1 MGSQPDWPSE
11 IPPEGTLNG
20 DHEFEWLLCLA
31 GTFQTC
37 QRQQQ
42 TQEDGAHRQP
52 LRPRLVA
59 AAVKAW
65 AFWPRRSL
73 ALRKRR

>member
-1 MGSQPDWPSE
+1 MWSRPDWPSE
-11 IPPEGTLNG
+11 IPPEGTLKG

-31 GTFQTC
+31 STFQTC

-42 TQEDGAHRQP
+42 TQEDGAYRKP
-52 LRPRLVA
+52 LLVA
-59 AAVKAW
+59 AAVKAR
-65 AFWPRRSL
+65 AFWPRRGL